1 MVAVGAAALVTIPGA
16 AAQAASVT
24 DARLTAVGGALTA
37 GASAARWASAGGVRG
52 AVVGLRTSMDGPR
65 DSFGGAPAVV
75 RTEPSAAL
83 PAGSPLRAESPAVLR
98 AGSPAT
104 LRADSTAVVRAAP
117 SPQDEA
123 FLRAANEINL
133 AGVAHGRIA
142 WAKTG
147 NAEVKR
153 IAGRLMVDHIRLN
166 AKVSEAARK
175 LKIRLGFTPNAAQQ
189 ALAERYQAAPAGSF
203 DALYLSTQLEL
214 HQQAKRIADAQIAE
228 GRDASLKRVAADSAP
243 VLAGHQALLT
253 EATN

>member
-1 MVAVGAAALVTIPGA
+1 MLFRRTMVAVGAAALVTIPGA

-24 DARLTAVGGALTA
+24 DARLPAVEGAPTA

-83 PAGSPLRAESPAVLR
+83 PAESPLRADSP
-98 AGSPAT
+98 
-104 LRADSTAVVRAAP
+104 AVVRASP

-133 AGVAHGRIA
+133 AGIAHGRIA

-243 VLAGHQALLT
+243 VLAGHQALLK

>member
-1 MVAVGAAALVTIPGA
+1 MLFRRTMVAVGAAALVTIPGA

-24 DARLTAVGGALTA
+24 DARLPAVEGAPTA

-83 PAGSPLRAESPAVLR
+83 PAGSPFRADSPA
-98 AGSPAT
+98 A
-104 LRADSTAVVRAAP
+104 LRADSPAAVWAAP

-133 AGVAHGRIA
+133 AGIAHGRIA

-189 ALAERYQAAPAGSF
+189 ALAERYQAASAGSF

-243 VLAGHQALLT
+243 VLAGHQALLK